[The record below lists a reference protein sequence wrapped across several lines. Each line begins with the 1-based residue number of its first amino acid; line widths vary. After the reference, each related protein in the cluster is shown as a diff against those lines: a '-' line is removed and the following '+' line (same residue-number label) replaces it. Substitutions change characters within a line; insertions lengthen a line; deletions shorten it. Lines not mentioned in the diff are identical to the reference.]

1 MKKVNRMRSSLA
13 RLLLLCCTLLVVACN
28 SGHINDELILWY
40 DAPAT
45 IWEESLPLGNGRL
58 GAMNYGATDAERIV
72 LNEETLW
79 SGSPQQTLNPD
90 AVNWL
95 PKIRELLLWGD
106 NRKAQ
111 ELMYKHF
118 TCAGG
123 GSSSPQYGSYQTLGE
138 LLIRYQD
145 REVTPTDY
153 RRALHLRDAISTT
166 RFSVG
171 EGQFEQELFVSHAE
185 PNVIVVHLE
194 SSASEG
200 LNFDLSLRRD
210 ERFTTT
216 VSDDCLTMSG
226 QLDSGCDTLEGMRYV
241 AVAKLCSDG
250 QLQVQGESLA
260 CRGARRATIYLSAAT
275 DYQRGLDEAALMAE
289 VERAA
294 AYPYQALRAEHI
306 EAHRAL
312 MDRVVLDLGPQDLTT
327 PTDQRIARFAT
338 DEEPSLAALYAQYG
352 RYLLIGST
360 ARAALPP
367 NLQGIWAERCVNPW
381 NGDYHLNINV
391 QMNHW
396 PLEVGNLSEL
406 ITPLKNYVHGM
417 VPSGERSA
425 RCFYDAAGWCAH
437 VLANAW
443 NFTAPSEDPS
453 WGATNTG
460 GAWVALHLWEHYLFT
475 RDEEFLREVYPTLLG
490 AARFLSSNLME
501 IPDKGWM
508 VTAPS
513 SSPENGFYIDDC
525 DEVIYVCMGPA
536 MDSQIARELFGAV
549 VEASKVLDCD
559 SDLRTEFEAL
569 TKRLPPTM
577 VDAEGRVMEWLEP
590 YREQDPQHRHISHL
604 FALYPGSQISVS
616 DTLLSEA
623 CRRTLDRRG
632 DAGTG
637 WSRAWKI
644 CFRARLG
651 DGDRALKLLK
661 SLLQTALVEGGHRGG
676 TFPNLFCSH
685 PPFQI
690 DGNFGGAAG
699 IMEMLLQSHDG
710 KLRLLPALPASWGEG
725 SYKGLKARGNIEVDC
740 RWREGRVETFS
751 LLSPFDQSV
760 RVVLNDGEE
769 FTVDLRAGRR
779 QTIRR

>member
-1 MKKVNRMRSSLA
+1 MRKANLKNGLA
-13 RLLLLCCTLLVVACN
+13 LLLLAAGCLLLCESCN
-28 SGHINDELILWY
+28 LTHPNDSLELRY
-40 DAPAT
+40 TTPAS

-58 GAMNYGATDAERIV
+58 GAMCYGATDCERIV

-90 AVNWL
+90 AAQWL
-95 PKIRELLLWGD
+95 PKIRELLLEGD
-106 NRKAQ
+106 NRAAQ
-111 ELMYKHF
+111 KMMYERF

-138 LLIRYQD
+138 LLIRYPN
-145 REVTPTDY
+145 EKLPTEHY
-153 RRALHLRDAISTT
+153 TRRLRLRDAIATT
-166 RFSVG
+166 EYRRGKARFT
-171 EGQFEQELFVSHAE
+171 QELFVSHAE
-185 PNVIVVHLE
+185 PNVVVIHLT
-194 SSASEG
+194 SSAKKG
-200 LNFDLSLRRD
+200 LDFELQLQRD
-210 ERFTTT
+210 ERFVTTIEG
-216 VSDDCLTMSG
+216 DRITMQGELASG
-226 QLDSGCDTLEGMRYV
+226 REGIDGMHYI
-241 AVAKLCSDG
+241 AVAKLVTDGTIAPNGTLLRCS
-250 QLQVQGESLA
+250 
-260 CRGARRATIYLSAAT
+260 GASHATLYLSAAT
-275 DYQRGLDEAALMAE
+275 DYNRTLSEAAVAAE

-294 AYPYQALRAEHI
+294 AYPLNELRKEHI
-306 EAHRAL
+306 AAHRAL
-312 MDRVVLDLGPQDLTT
+312 FDRVSIELGEQDLAT

-338 DEEPSLAALYAQYG
+338 DEDPALAALYAQYG
-352 RYLLIGST
+352 RYLLIGSA
-360 ARAALPP
+360 ARATLPP
-367 NLQGIWAERCVNPW
+367 NLQGIWAERCINPW

-396 PLEVGNLSEL
+396 PLEVGNLPEL
-406 ITPLKNYVHGM
+406 ITPLKNYIEGM
-417 VPSGERSA
+417 VPSGEQSA
-425 RCFYDAAGWCAH
+425 RCFYNAEGWCAH

-475 RDEEFLREVYPTLLG
+475 RDEAFLRESYPTLLG
-490 AARFLSSNLME
+490 AAEFLASTLIE
-501 IPDKGWM
+501 IPATGWL

-513 SSPENGFYIDDC
+513 SSPENGFYMEGC

-549 VEASKVLDCD
+549 IAASEQLDCD
-559 SDLRTEFEAL
+559 PEKRAEFSRL
-569 TKRLPPTM
+569 IKRLPPTQI
-577 VDAEGRVMEWLEP
+577 DSEGRVMEWLEP

-604 FALYPGSQISVS
+604 FALYPGSQISPA

-651 DGDRALKLLK
+651 DGDRSLKLLK
-661 SLLQTALVEGGHRGG
+661 SLLQTAITEEYHRGG

-710 KLRLLPALPASWGEG
+710 RLRILPALPSTWGEG
-725 SYKGLKARGNIEVDC
+725 SFKGLKARGNIEVDC
-740 RWREGRVETFS
+740 RWCAGKIEEVTLR
-751 LLSPFDQSV
+751 SPFDQQIE
-760 RVVLNDGEE
+760 VVLGKGASQWVTLTAGKA
-769 FTVDLRAGRR
+769 TVLRP
-779 QTIRR
+779 